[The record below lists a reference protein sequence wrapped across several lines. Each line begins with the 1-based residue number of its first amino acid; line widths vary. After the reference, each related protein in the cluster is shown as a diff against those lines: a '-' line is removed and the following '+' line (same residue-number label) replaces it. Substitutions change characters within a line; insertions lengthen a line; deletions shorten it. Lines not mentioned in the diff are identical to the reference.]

1 MADPI
6 PGVTFE
12 GIEKTFGTFQAVKP
26 LSLEIRQGELFSLLG
41 PSGCGKTTTLRMIA
55 GFEQPSAG
63 RIRIGAD
70 DVTGDPAHR
79 RNFGMVFQNLALFP
93 HLTVNQNVAFGLEM
107 RRVAKTERKKRV
119 SHALDLV
126 SLGHLGDRYPA
137 ELSGGQQQRV
147 ALARAIIFEPEVL
160 LLDEPLSALDK
171 MLRDQMQIEI
181 RELQQRLGITTVFV
195 THDQEEAL
203 TMSDRVAVMQD
214 GKLLQVGSPRDIYD
228 RPQTEFV
235 ATFLGAANLLEG
247 KVLGVQGRDVEVQI
261 GDQHTRATLPEGQN
275 LKAGD
280 KVKLSLR
287 PERIRLDEGG
297 PLQATV
303 RSVVFQGA
311 TCRIDL
317 TFMGQDITAIL
328 PSEAVRGL
336 APGDETSLN
345 WSDDSI
351 VALER

>member
-6 PGVTFE
+6 PGVKFDVV
-12 GIEKTFGTFQAVKP
+12 EKNFGGFQALKP
-26 LSLEIRQGELFSLLG
+26 LSLQIKKGELFSLLG
-41 PSGCGKTTTLRMIA
+41 PSGCGKTTTLRLIA

-63 RIRIGAD
+63 RVWIGAD
-70 DVTGDPAHR
+70 DVTGDPAYR
-79 RNFGMVFQNLALFP
+79 RNFGMVFQNFALFP

-107 RRVAKTERKKRV
+107 RRVSKAETVKRV

-126 SLGHLGDRYPA
+126 SLGHLGERYPA
-137 ELSGGQQQRV
+137 ELSGGQQQLV

-181 RELQQRLGITTVFV
+181 RDLQQRLGITTVFV

-214 GKLLQVGSPRDIYD
+214 GQLLQVGSPREIYE

-247 KVLGVQGRDVEVQI
+247 KVVSLQGQNLEVLI
-261 GDQHTRATLPEGQN
+261 GDQRTQARPS
-275 LKAGD
+275 AGHSLQVGN
-280 KVKLSLR
+280 KVMLSLR
-287 PERIRLDEGG
+287 PERVRLEAEGQ
-297 PLQATV
+297 LTATV

-311 TCRIDL
+311 TCRIELSFLD
-317 TFMGQDITAIL
+317 QIITAIV
-328 PSEAVRGL
+328 PSESVASL
-336 APGDETSLN
+336 APGDSTGLN
-345 WSDDSI
+345 WSNDSL
-351 VALER
+351 VVLER